1 MWRLITRL
9 VQRPA
14 WTRFFK
20 VTELLIIDLLLGI
33 VAMVALF
40 IFGTIAEWLHVDTK
54 EIVWGVT
61 FAHLFRIG
69 HAMNIIVVLGY
80 SIWHVIE
87 AYRASHER

>member
-1 MWRLITRL
+1 M
-9 VQRPA
+9 QRPA

>member
-14 WTRFFK
+14 WTRFFQ